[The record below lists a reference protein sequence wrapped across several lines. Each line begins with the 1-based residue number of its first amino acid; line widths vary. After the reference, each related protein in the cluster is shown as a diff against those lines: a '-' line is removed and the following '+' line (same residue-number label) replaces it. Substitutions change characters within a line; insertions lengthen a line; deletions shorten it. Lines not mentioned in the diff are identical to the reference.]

1 MAALGC
7 FLLLLCPMAGAV
19 VGAWLAG
26 TQGMTIGAIIG
37 LLVAIVACVV
47 PGVALHKARQRQ

>member
-7 FLLLLCPMAGAV
+7 FLLLLCPMVGAI

-26 TQGMTIGAIIG
+26 THGMTIGAVAG
-37 LLVAIVACVV
+37 LLVAVVACVV
-47 PGVALHKARQRQ
+47 PGVALLKARRR